1 MFGGLSGMTGV
12 MNVGSTGWTNTY
24 IAYQGAVVNNGGTY
38 EFDNGVTVAD
48 SANCIAFWSYISD
61 KLLAFRYN
69 SSGVLETVYHWS
81 SVATAPTQGM
91 ALSGSGSVFAS
102 TAGQQT
108 AATPLS
114 LYGKRNSAGT
124 GYYNA
129 GITGQHY
136 LSLSVVD
143 GSFNGFGAK
152 TTNWSYGF
160 VLQDDWHAGSVGN
173 QLLAPT
179 GANYFI
185 NTLSA
190 FGIGS
195 SPSEYVQYG
204 DETIATST
212 STNGTTWDVSTT
224 GWKIA
229 NAGDLVVVT
238 YDGTGT
244 DTWKIYVEGVLRF
257 SSTSVDTYM
266 ASSVTTSELRFG
278 DSSPSADGK
287 PDNYD
292 ETGGWIARL
301 DNLFVANGTAFDQTA
316 VTNLVAAKADLTA
329 AGEYANITHYAT
341 FDGSGAT
348 SVKGGLLLSRGDI
361 SYT

>member
-1 MFGGLSGMTGV
+1 
-12 MNVGSTGWTNTY
+12 
-24 IAYQGAVVNNGGTY
+24 
-38 EFDNGVTVAD
+38 
-48 SANCIAFWSYISD
+48 
-61 KLLAFRYN
+61 
-69 SSGVLETVYHWS
+69 
-81 SVATAPTQGM
+81 M
-91 ALSGSGSVFAS
+91 ALSGAGSLFAS
-102 TAGQQT
+102 TSGQQT

-129 GITGQHY
+129 GISGQHY

-152 TTNWSYGF
+152 TTDWSYGF

-212 STNGTTWDVSTT
+212 STNGTSWDVSTT

-244 DTWKIYVEGVLRF
+244 DTWKISASARPVWTRTWRPPLLRPN
-257 SSTSVDTYM
+257 S
-266 ASSVTTSELRFG
+266 ASVTLAPT
-278 DSSPSADGK
+278 
-287 PDNYD
+287 
-292 ETGGWIARL
+292 
-301 DNLFVANGTAFDQTA
+301 
-316 VTNLVAAKADLTA
+316 LTA
-329 AGEYANITHYAT
+329 SLITT
-341 FDGSGAT
+341 TRLVDGLP
-348 SVKGGLLLSRGDI
+348 V
-361 SYT
+361 